1 MENLENNISTVYVG
15 DKKVSSIYVGD
26 KKICRVYKGED
37 LIYSDLKDHVIG

>member
-1 MENLENNISTVYVG
+1 MENLENNIFAVYVG